1 MDYFSSCFSITT
13 YGYYCSYVSRR
24 LLILSVFRTLSA
36 LSTFP
41 DRTSSF
47 RMQIVFVSSDVK
59 SKQLSEKI
67 TSSSISNHTNGAK
80 QSALI
85 CISIVPSFSVTEV
98 SICGC
103 KDPYAYMEQSFLP
116 QYLSCH
122 PAMYKL
128 PLQTRGASLIR
139 SHLQNLAPAHEYCSV
154 PLLSS
159 PQFPQIIH

>member
-67 TSSSISNHTNGAK
+67 TSSSISNHTLCQSKITATELKHCSASPVRKCEQCFFSLPFGTSAAIPDYMLPKAPDYAIHPSLRRQQQFGRRAAK
-80 QSALI
+80 
-85 CISIVPSFSVTEV
+85 
-98 SICGC
+98 
-103 KDPYAYMEQSFLP
+103 
-116 QYLSCH
+116 
-122 PAMYKL
+122 
-128 PLQTRGASLIR
+128 
-139 SHLQNLAPAHEYCSV
+139 
-154 PLLSS
+154 LLCRRL
-159 PQFPQIIH
+159 HR